1 MDKRQR
7 LILAIL
13 GGLLAVAITVLTVL
27 LATRSPNTVISE
39 FQAPPFE
46 ESALVGVPEEV
57 LARADFHTIDVKG
70 NYTFAICGA
79 PEYSDGQLFPYFASH
94 GENEVWLLLKVYGA
108 DGTELGKS
116 GLIRPGECLGSIAL
130 SEPPVGETVSVKVL
144 SYEPD
149 TYFSRGSATVN
160 LRPTPHP

>member
-13 GGLLAVAITVLTVL
+13 GGLLAAALTVLAVL
-27 LATRSPNTVISE
+27 LATRSPETVISE

-79 PEYSDGQLFPYFASH
+79 PEYKDGRLFPYFSSH
-94 GENEVWLLLKVYGA
+94 GENEVWLLIKVYDA
-108 DGTELGKS
+108 DGSELGRS
-116 GLIRPGECLGSIAL
+116 GLIRPGECVKAIAL
-130 SEPPVGETVSVKVL
+130 KAAPSGKEVRVKIL

-149 TYFSRGSATVN
+149 TYFSRGSAAVN
-160 LRPTPHP
+160 LPLAPQP

>member
-7 LILAIL
+7 LIVAIF
-13 GGLLAVAITVLTVL
+13 GGLLVAALTVLAVL
-27 LATRSPNTVISE
+27 LATRSPETVISE

-79 PEYSDGQLFPYFASH
+79 PEYKDGRLIPYFASH
-94 GENEVWLLLKVYGA
+94 GENKVWLLIKVYDA
-108 DGTELGKS
+108 DGSELGRS
-116 GLIRPGECLGSIAL
+116 GLIRPGECVKAIAL
-130 SEPPVGETVSVKVL
+130 KAAPSGNAVRVKIL

-149 TYFSRGSATVN
+149 TYFSRGSAAVN
-160 LRPTPHP
+160 LPLTPQP